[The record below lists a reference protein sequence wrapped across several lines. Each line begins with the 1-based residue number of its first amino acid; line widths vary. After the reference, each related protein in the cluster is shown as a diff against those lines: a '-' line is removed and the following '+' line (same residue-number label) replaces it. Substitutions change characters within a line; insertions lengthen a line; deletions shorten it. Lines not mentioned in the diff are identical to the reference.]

1 MKVVE
6 VAAAVLLRTDGCFLL
21 AQRPSRTVYAGYW
34 EFPGGKIEPDE
45 SPADALARELR
56 EELDIEVT
64 RAYPWL
70 TQTYTYPHASVRL
83 HFFRVTAWRG
93 EPRGVEGQQLAW
105 QRPES
110 PDAAPMLPANT
121 PVLRALALPAEYA
134 VSNVASVGADAF
146 LRALERRLA
155 AGLRLVQLREPA
167 LAPAAFVDLARRAV
181 TLARQ
186 ADARVL
192 VNGSAA
198 LAAQCG
204 ADGVHLSARALI
216 QTRVRPDCSL
226 VGASAHTRD
235 ELRRIET
242 LGLDF
247 AVIGSVHETPTH
259 PGAAV
264 LGWDGF
270 RELAAGAQVPVYAIG
285 GLRPTDI
292 ETAWSC
298 GAQGIAMIRGSW
310 DAQAPVQLGR

>member
-6 VAAAVLLRTDGCFLL
+6 VAAAVLLRPDGRFLL
-21 AQRPSRTVYAGYW
+21 AQRPARTVYAGYW

-56 EELDIEVT
+56 EELDIEIT

-70 TQTYTYPHASVRL
+70 TQIYTYPHATVRL
-83 HFFRVTAWRG
+83 RFFRVLAWRG

-105 QRPES
+105 QRPGAL
-110 PDAAPMLPANT
+110 DVTPMLPANT

-134 VSNVASVGADAF
+134 VSNAANVGEEAF
-146 LRALERRLA
+146 LRALEHRLKT
-155 AGLRLVQLREPA
+155 GLRMVQLREPR
-167 LAPAAFVDLARRAV
+167 LAPAAFADLARRAV
-181 TLARQ
+181 VLAHR
-186 ADARVL
+186 AGARVL
-192 VNGSAA
+192 INGPGSV
-198 LAAQCG
+198 AAQCG
-204 ADGVHLSARALI
+204 ADGVHLSARALMEASA
-216 QTRVRPDCSL
+216 RPDFAL
-226 VGASAHTRD
+226 AGASVHTRD
-235 ELRRIET
+235 ELHRAEA

-247 AVIGSVHETPTH
+247 IVIGAVRETPTH
-259 PGAAV
+259 PGAAG

-285 GLRPTDI
+285 GLWPADL

-310 DAQAPVQLGR
+310 RAPA